1 MANSKEAKARIKINK
16 LLEESGWR
24 FFDTKKGQA
33 NIQLEPNVKITQKDI
48 DAFGEDF
55 ETTKNGYIDFLL
67 LDEKGFPLVILEAK
81 KGEKDPLDGKEQA
94 RRYAKN
100 ENARFVI
107 LSNGNLHYF
116 WDLERGDPEIITEFP
131 TQESL
136 THRLDFK
143 PDNKRLADEEVS
155 DDYIAFTQ
163 NPNFKDDLRYQDE
176 ETRIKYL
183 WDEGLRILRPYQLK
197 SIHAL
202 QKSAESGNDRFLF
215 EMATGTGKTLISA
228 AIIKLF
234 LRTGNAKRILFLVD
248 RLELED
254 QAQKNFVQYLSN
266 DFHSVVY
273 KQNRD
278 DWKKADIVVSTV
290 QSLSAQDK
298 YKKLFSPTD
307 FDLVIADE
315 SHRAIGGNSR
325 AVFEYFIGYKLGLTA
340 TPKDYLKNVD
350 PQKLSAKDPRAWERR
365 QLLDTYTTFGCPNG
379 DPTFRYSLLDGVK
392 DGFLINPIVSDARTD
407 ITAELLSEK
416 GYAVMVENE
425 EGEESE
431 ETFFQRDFERKFFS
445 EKTNRVFC
453 QTFLE
458 NALKDPISGEI
469 GKSIIFCVSQK
480 HASKVTQMLNKM
492 ASQLWPDKYNSD
504 FAVQITSNITD
515 SQQFTINFA
524 NNNLNGHTKFL
535 ENYKSSKTRVCVT
548 VGMMTTGYDC
558 QDILNLAFMRP
569 LFSPT
574 DFIQIK
580 GRGTRKFVFE
590 YTDEYNEKHKH
601 EKENFKLFDFFAN
614 CEYFEEKFDYDE
626 ILKLPVK
633 QKGTGGEGPVGVDID
648 EIEVFNPDKVKIL
661 TDIDQK
667 SKEERSNKFIVAI
680 STIGAILFGIGA
692 IMFVA
697 SNWREIPDLMK
708 VLILLGSTFGAY
720 YLGYLFKYDKKN
732 LPKVGISLFFLG
744 ALLFGASIFL
754 IAQIYHINANAHS
767 LVLIWLIGVLPLIY
781 AFRSEPIAALSSLLF
796 FIWIGL
802 FIFRGGRFNE
812 SMFLSF
818 PVIYLSAGILLFSI
832 GGLHYLEPQLA
843 KIARIFRIAGIKI
856 AILSLFLLTFK
867 FFSGY
872 INNWLN
878 NARALEEMSSQL
890 MIGIVLF
897 SVLAFFG
904 LVINLLFN
912 PSQSKTNSFESGAA
926 LGLLSFTLL
935 FFFFPTESSIYTV
948 IYNLLFAG
956 LTLFLIYIGYQKSD
970 IKIVNTGVFWLSVFI
985 LAKYFDFFWDLI
997 GRSLFFIIGGL
1008 ILVLGGIA
1016 MERKRKQI
1024 KEDFTK
1030 LNA

>member
-24 FFDTKKGQA
+24 FFDTEKGQA
-33 NIQLEPNVKITQKDI
+33 NIQVEPNVKITQKDI

-55 ETTKNGYIDFLL
+55 ETTKNGFIDFLL
-67 LDEKGFPLVILEAK
+67 LDDKGFPLVILEAK

-94 RRYAKN
+94 RRYAKS

-143 PDNKRLADEEVS
+143 PDNKRLADEEVN
-155 DDYIAFTQ
+155 DDYIALTQ
-163 NPNFKDDLRYQDE
+163 NPNFKDDPRYQDK
-176 ETRIKYL
+176 ETRTKFL

-197 SIHAL
+197 SIHTL

-266 DFHSVVY
+266 DFQSVIY

-379 DPTFRYSLLDGVK
+379 DPTFRYSLLDGVQ
-392 DGFLINPIVSDARTD
+392 DGFLINPIVADARTD

-425 EGEESE
+425 DGEESE
-431 ETFFQRDFERKFFS
+431 EAFFQRDFEKKFFS
-445 EKTNRVFC
+445 EKTNRIFC
-453 QTFLE
+453 KTFLE
-458 NALKDPISGEI
+458 NALQDPISGEI
-469 GKSIIFCVSQK
+469 GKSIIFAVSQK
-480 HASKVTQMLNKM
+480 HASKITQMLNKM
-492 ASQLWPDKYNSD
+492 ATELWPDKYNSD
-504 FAVQITSNITD
+504 FAVQVTSHIAD
-515 SQQFTINFA
+515 AQQMTINFA

-535 ENYKSSKTRVCVT
+535 GNYKSSKTRVCVT

-569 LFSPT
+569 IFSPT

-590 YTDEYNEKHKH
+590 YKDEYGETHKH

-626 ILKLPVK
+626 ILQLPVK
-633 QKGTGGEGPVGVDID
+633 QKGASGEGPVGVDID
-648 EIEVFNPDKVKIL
+648 EIEIFDPDKVKTL
-661 TDIDQK
+661 TEKHVGIEGMKVDRRLFEKAREELQEDGEIKTAVENEQWDKAVNIVRKKYEDKPKLFLNLEKIRKSENLDRRLSWREFLERIFGFIDGFK
-667 SKEERSNKFIVAI
+667 DKNELLEEECEKFISIYKPESKYVPHI
-680 STIGAILFGIGA
+680 KNYL
-692 IMFVA
+692 
-697 SNWREIPDLMK
+697 K
-708 VLILLGSTFGAY
+708 AY
-720 YLGYLFKYDKKN
+720 VTN
-732 LPKVGISLFFLG
+732 E
-744 ALLFGASIFL
+744 
-754 IAQIYHINANAHS
+754 H
-767 LVLIWLIGVLPLIY
+767 
-781 AFRSEPIAALSSLLF
+781 FR
-796 FIWIGL
+796 
-802 FIFRGGRFNE
+802 NE
-812 SMFLSF
+812 
-818 PVIYLSAGILLFSI
+818 
-832 GGLHYLEPQLA
+832 
-843 KIARIFRIAGIKI
+843 
-856 AILSLFLLTFK
+856 
-867 FFSGY
+867 
-872 INNWLN
+872 INNNRFPREYAGFTMPEYQALN
-878 NARALEEMSSQL
+878 GYRQTIPEY
-890 MIGIVLF
+890 VKDYV
-897 SVLAFFG
+897 SVNQFM
-904 LVINLLFN
+904 
-912 PSQSKTNSFESGAA
+912 K
-926 LGLLSFTLL
+926 
-935 FFFFPTESSIYTV
+935 
-948 IYNLLFAG
+948 
-956 LTLFLIYIGYQKSD
+956 
-970 IKIVNTGVFWLSVFI
+970 
-985 LAKYFDFFWDLI
+985 
-997 GRSLFFIIGGL
+997 
-1008 ILVLGGIA
+1008 
-1016 MERKRKQI
+1016 
-1024 KEDFTK
+1024 
-1030 LNA
+1030 